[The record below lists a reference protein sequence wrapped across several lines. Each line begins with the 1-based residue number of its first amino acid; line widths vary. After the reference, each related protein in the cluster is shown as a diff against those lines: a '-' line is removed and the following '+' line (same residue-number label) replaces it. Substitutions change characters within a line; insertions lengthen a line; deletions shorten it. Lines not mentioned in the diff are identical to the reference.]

1 MSDIKLKICG
11 VRSVAE
17 ARQLRDLQVDYAGIN
32 FIPSSSRYIAS
43 IEVAEP
49 ILDEFKNSG
58 IKTVGLFAG
67 RTAEEVN
74 DYARSLSL
82 DYVQLHGNEPAEYAQ
97 QIDVPVMRAI
107 AVAPDQSAG
116 NIITFIDT
124 YPADYFVLDRQIQGQ
139 GDLVDIEL
147 AEQVIAAKPGKVFL
161 AGGLTPDNLAAIL
174 AQVQP
179 YGIDIAGG
187 VRIPDN
193 NLDSAKVTQC
203 VQLMN
208 R

>member
-1 MSDIKLKICG
+1 MSSIKLKICG

-32 FIPSSSRYIAS
+32 FIPSSSRYISSVEA
-43 IEVAEP
+43 AKP

-58 IKTVGLFAG
+58 TKTVGLFAG
-67 RTAEEVN
+67 RPAEEVN
-74 DYARSLSL
+74 DYAHRLDL

-97 QIDVPVMRAI
+97 QIQIPVMRAI
-107 AVAPDQSAG
+107 AVAPDDL
-116 NIITFIDT
+116 IKFIDT
-124 YPADYFVLDRQIQGQ
+124 YPADYFVLDRHIQGQ
-139 GDLVDIEL
+139 GDLVDIEV
-147 AEQVIAAKPGKVFL
+147 AKQVISARRGKIFL
-161 AGGLTPDNLAAIL
+161 AGGLTPHNLADIL

-187 VRIPDN
+187 VRTPGND
-193 NLDSAKVTQC
+193 LDSAKVARC
-203 VQLMN
+203 RQLMS